1 MPLLCK
7 RGSAKRRRDCF
18 EQAAFFLKLPGI
30 WTFTRQPLSHGF
42 AVTAPL
48 TQWSLETV
56 QWRTFSTDSEQ
67 FISGLLFLYAH
78 EKTAPPTRC
87 CNFTI
92 HFSAFRRSGFL
103 SDIYIISD
111 LYKTVS
117 VNHLF
122 FCCAELPLMRRN
134 SDILRL
140 LSFSS
145 EMPRPLPLDT
155 PITFQRSSP
164 PDEKLRVQKN
174 FWYSALLSFQISCDG
189 RSEYWFSLSLYIG
202 LASNHFL
209 SVPLRYSADPAPG
222 AFSLFA
228 SSL

>member
-1 MPLLCK
+1 MLNILSFHATTPQSRLC
-7 RGSAKRRRDCF
+7 RESSPYTVEPWDRAMTD
-18 EQAAFFLKLPGI
+18 FFNRLRAVPFGTALSI
-30 WTFTRQPLSHGF
+30 CTR
-42 AVTAPL
+42 
-48 TQWSLETV
+48 
-56 QWRTFSTDSEQ
+56 
-67 FISGLLFLYAH
+67 
-78 EKTAPPTRC
+78 KTAPPTRC

-140 LSFSS
+140 LSFRLKCRGRCRSIHPSPFSVQVRLTKSS
-145 EMPRPLPLDT
+145 EYRKFLIFCSAELSD
-155 PITFQRSSP
+155 
-164 PDEKLRVQKN
+164 KLWRAVGVLIFAFAVHRTRLQ
-174 FWYSALLSFQISCDG
+174 S
-189 RSEYWFSLSLYIG
+189 
-202 LASNHFL
+202 FL